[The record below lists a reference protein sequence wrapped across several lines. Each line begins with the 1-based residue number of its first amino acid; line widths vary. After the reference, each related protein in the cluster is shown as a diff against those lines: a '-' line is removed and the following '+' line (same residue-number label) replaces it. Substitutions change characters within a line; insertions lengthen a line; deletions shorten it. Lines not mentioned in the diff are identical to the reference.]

1 MKKYITLLL
10 ILGTF
15 CVSAQDKLS
24 MYGQVTALNFN
35 QFNFNLDARYK
46 LRDYISLSNW
56 STITQGRTAEQGFDY
71 LNSTTLINFGKKG
84 TESVLSFGHLY
95 MNVPHMK
102 FDQHQFVVKLRF
114 KLL

>member
-46 LRDYISLSNW
+46 LRDYIYQIGAPLLKEELQS
-56 STITQGRTAEQGFDY
+56 RD
-71 LNSTTLINFGKKG
+71 LII
-84 TESVLSFGHLY
+84 
-95 MNVPHMK
+95 
-102 FDQHQFVVKLRF
+102 
-114 KLL
+114 